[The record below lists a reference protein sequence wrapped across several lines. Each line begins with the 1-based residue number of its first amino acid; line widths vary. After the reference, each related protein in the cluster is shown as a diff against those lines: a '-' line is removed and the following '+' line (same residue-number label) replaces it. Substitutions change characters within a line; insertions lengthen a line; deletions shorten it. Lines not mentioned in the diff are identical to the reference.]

1 MTKAPPK
8 KKSEPKTHPL
18 EPVLRELVDQVTILA
33 DTFKTKPPV
42 EPVAD
47 GGPPPVDPP
56 PPPSPP
62 PPPPP
67 PVPCDCS
74 GLCEFVVTKPLV
86 KARLM
91 WNPDKAGGAG
101 WDWDPV

>member
-1 MTKAPPK
+1 MAKAPQK
-8 KKSEPKTHPL
+8 KVVKKTHPL
-18 EPVLRELVDQVTILA
+18 EPVVRELVDQVTILV

-42 EPVAD
+42 VAD

-56 PPPSPP
+56 PPISPP

-67 PVPCDCS
+67 PAPCDCS
-74 GLCEFVVTKPLV
+74 GLCEFVATKPLV
-86 KARLM
+86 KSRLM
-91 WNPDKAGGAG
+91 WNPDKEGGAG